1 MPKAG
6 QNIHNLALRRR
17 VNATLAFIS
26 AGFIGV
32 FPFLIVGIFSDF
44 LKWLPTA
51 PGVKP
56 TTISMPPLFYIA
68 FIVIAAMSAGQGF
81 YLLKRAK
88 HADQGAKGEEEI
100 AQVLKP
106 LEEQGWELRYGTKL
120 KGLGDVDVICTS
132 PTKKVFVI
140 DVKSHNGEII
150 LTQDGKGLCRR
161 MGQSVYGFEKDFVQQ
176 TMKQALQVKKQMNV
190 KFVTPIVAF
199 SRARVAI
206 PSGKVNSVYVVD
218 KANLLS
224 LLKSL

>member
-6 QNIHNLALRRR
+6 QNVHNLALRRR
-17 VNATLAFIS
+17 VNAMIAFIA
-26 AGFIGV
+26 AGVIAV
-32 FPFLIVGIFSDF
+32 VPFLLVGMFSDF
-44 LKWLPTA
+44 VRGLPTA
-51 PGVKP
+51 PGAKP
-56 TTISMPPLFYIA
+56 ATISMPPLFYVA
-68 FIVIAAMSAGQGF
+68 FIGVAAMSAGQGF

-88 HADQGAKGEEEI
+88 HADQGAKGEEDI
-100 AQVLKP
+100 AQVLTP
-106 LEEQGWELRYGTKL
+106 LEDQGWELRYGTKL
-120 KGLGDVDVICTS
+120 NGLGDVDIICVS
-132 PTKKVFVI
+132 PAKKVFVI

-206 PSGKVNSVYVVD
+206 PSGKVNSVHVVD
-218 KANLLS
+218 KANLIS